1 MRYLFLR
8 LLPKNLVSKL
18 LGKLADLQLPS
29 PLLVSFIQL
38 YSRIYAVNLNEI
50 KAPSLEKF
58 KTFNDFFTRQLNPKS
73 RPIDN
78 DPDSVISPVDGSVAE
93 FGDIA
98 NGLMIQTKGVYYS
111 LTDLVGP
118 KHAKLFKD
126 GFFIT
131 LYLSP
136 SDYHRIHAPIS
147 GRVTEFSYFSG
158 NLWPVNDFGVKHIGG
173 LFSINERIVTALEGK
188 SSSVGM
194 VKVGATVVGK
204 IKVEYSD
211 LTSNSGEKTQLY
223 LPVFPARLYEKGDE
237 VGRFQL
243 GSTVILLFEKD
254 RFKPT
259 DLRKGKA
266 VKMGQAI
273 GQC

>member
-1 MRYLFLR
+1 
-8 LLPKNLVSKL
+8 
-18 LGKLADLQLPS
+18 
-29 PLLVSFIQL
+29 
-38 YSRIYAVNLNEI
+38 
-50 KAPSLEKF
+50 
-58 KTFNDFFTRQLNPKS
+58 
-73 RPIDN
+73 
-78 DPDSVISPVDGSVAE
+78 
-93 FGDIA
+93 
-98 NGLMIQTKGVYYS
+98 
-111 LTDLVGP
+111 
-118 KHAKLFKD
+118 
-126 GFFIT
+126 
-131 LYLSP
+131 
-136 SDYHRIHAPIS
+136 
-147 GRVTEFSYFSG
+147 
-158 NLWPVNDFGVKHIGG
+158 FGVKHIGG